1 MKLSS
6 FLNIYI
12 NDNMQI
18 SSFQGYFPVTEH
30 TIVAIKNNRDFL
42 LVKTILLH
50 RYIFLTLFF
59 FIIQF
64 SASTCFG
71 EKLPVITSIYPIADM
86 IQQVGGDLVD
96 VTCVLQAGD
105 SPHTFEPKPS
115 LVKNFSSARIFF
127 IVGAGFEFWA
137 KKFIN
142 LSGNRLKTVVL
153 SQGVSLIHTTDHHH
167 DKTDVSGHKSAVAN
181 PHIWLD
187 PEIAKLM
194 VNKIIDALC
203 EVDRQ
208 NIKHYKQQGQMYL
221 GELEKLHRQIK
232 ARVETFSIRKYVS
245 FHASWDYFA
254 RRYGLESVGVI
265 EAAPGRDP
273 TPLQIRNIIALINK
287 HNIRAVFAEPQLNPR
302 AAKVI
307 AREANVNVLL
317 LDPLGGS
324 EIKKRSTYIDL
335 MKYNLSVLQEA
346 MK

>member
-1 MKLSS
+1 MQ
-6 FLNIYI
+6 LN
-12 NDNMQI
+12 
-18 SSFQGYFPVTEH
+18 SFQEDFPVTEN
-30 TIVAIKNNRDFL
+30 TFVAIHNNRNFL
-42 LVKTILLH
+42 FVKITLLL
-50 RYIFLTLFF
+50 RSIFLALFF

-64 SASTCFG
+64 SASTCLG

-115 LVKNFSSARIFF
+115 LVKKFSSARIFF

-137 KKFIN
+137 QKFVN
-142 LSGNRLKTVVL
+142 LSGKRLKTVVL
-153 SQGVSLIHTTDHHH
+153 SQGVSLIHTTEHHH
-167 DKTDVSGHKSAVAN
+167 DKTDVSDHKSAVAN

-187 PEIAKLM
+187 PEIVKSM
-194 VNKIIDALC
+194 VNKIIAALC

-208 NIKHYKQQGQMYL
+208 HKIYYKQQGKKYL
-221 GELEKLHRQIK
+221 DELDKLHRLIK
-232 ARVETFSIRKYVS
+232 ATVETFSIRKYVS

-254 RRYGLESVGVI
+254 RSYGLESVGII

-273 TPLQIRNIIALINK
+273 TPLQIRNIIALIKK
-287 HNIRAVFAEPQLNPR
+287 HRIRAVFAEPQLNPR

-324 EIKKRSTYIDL
+324 EIKKRSTYLDL